1 MAEEDL
7 LLSKKQSAFSLDL
20 HEKKTFD
27 SLFSF
32 LPYNPFIIVSSKE
45 TSYFAFLNK
54 RFPKGVVISWE
65 DLSRGVYDDFL
76 SVDLLWID
84 ASFGGWKAVMR
95 DPFILKRVSTLYIKL
110 NSFLEKKKEM
120 DFLTKYLGRWGLVIL
135 PSSAEKI
142 SNDVIFIKKEIYDAI
157 F

>member
-1 MAEEDL
+1 MAEEGIL
-7 LLSKKQSAFSLDL
+7 PSKEQNAFSLDL
-20 HEKKTFD
+20 HEKKTLD

-32 LPYNPFIIVSSKE
+32 LPYNPLIILPSKE
-45 TSYFAFLNK
+45 MGCFTLLNK
-54 RFPKGVVISWE
+54 RFPKGIVISWE
-65 DLSRGVYDDFL
+65 DLSRGVCDDSL
-76 SVDLLWID
+76 LIDLLWID
-84 ASFGGWKAVMR
+84 ASMGGWKALMR
-95 DPFILKRVSTLYIKL
+95 GPFILKRVSTLYIKL
-110 NSFLEKKKEM
+110 ASFLEKKKEV